1 VSQFF
6 HMLFGTGSQFRPVP
20 GSPKAQVAIRA
31 YRSSDE
37 NVCRDLYRLNEQ
49 GRFPPD
55 YEPDFVRT
63 LRRNDYLKVIAE
75 ENMTIVGVGAVCLVK
90 FLRRALLAF
99 GMVHPQWHRRGVGT
113 ALLLARAA
121 ALPEPSPRWTLV
133 LSTLSGSRSFY
144 ERFGFTKYG
153 QHRDKIRGS
162 RFDDHYAHLNRDAWT
177 ECHRAA
183 AHLGIAATSL
193 PDVPQMNI
201 KNNGP

>member
-1 VSQFF
+1 
-6 HMLFGTGSQFRPVP
+6 
-20 GSPKAQVAIRA
+20 
-31 YRSSDE
+31 
-37 NVCRDLYRLNEQ
+37 
-49 GRFPPD
+49 
-55 YEPDFVRT
+55 
-63 LRRNDYLKVIAE
+63 
-75 ENMTIVGVGAVCLVK
+75 VGVGAVCLVK

-162 RFDDHYAHLNRDAWT
+162 GFDDHYAHLNRDAWT
-177 ECHRAA
+177 ECHVQRHILALLQRPYLISTNEYQEQWPLIARPTRSLRSSAPCGILFTVGPAA
-183 AHLGIAATSL
+183 RTLGGLTMPI
-193 PDVPQMNI
+193 M
-201 KNNGP
+201 